1 MSLNVKRRRFT
12 VDEYARM
19 GDAGIFAPDERVE
32 LIEGEIIKVSPQNP
46 PHARLISRLT
56 TRLVKLFGDT
66 HEIRV
71 QLPLTLG
78 MASEPEPDFSLVRL
92 ENAEGPY
99 RHPDVAD
106 LVIEIADSSLRF
118 DRRRKASLYAK
129 FGLPDYWILNTRH
142 QRVEVHRA
150 PTERPESAYGWDYSH
165 LTVMARGQTVS
176 PLRWPE
182 VSFTVEELTVP

>member
-1 MSLNVKRRRFT
+1 MSLNVQRRRFT

-19 GDAGIFAPDERVE
+19 GEAGIFGPEERVE

-46 PHARLISRLT
+46 PHARLISRLN
-56 TRLVKLFGDT
+56 TRLVRLFGDT

-78 MASEPEPDFSLVRL
+78 MASEPEPDFTLVRL
-92 ENAEGPY
+92 EHAEGPY

-129 FGLPDYWILNTRH
+129 FGLPDYWILNTRD
-142 QRVEVHRA
+142 QRLEVRRDPA
-150 PTERPESAYGWDYSH
+150 ERPEAPYGWDYAS
-165 LTVMARGQTVS
+165 LTVLAAGQTIA
-176 PLRWPE
+176 PLLLPQAVFE
-182 VSFTVEELTVP
+182 VASLF